1 MEGSRRCRYSLGLP
15 HLGYSP
21 QFLASDVGFE
31 GTFSFTAMANQ
42 KVLVCD
48 DDRLVLATTAA
59 ALSSAGYSVLQANNS
74 DEAIALAR
82 EHRPVLAILDI
93 RMEGTTGMDVASY
106 LRDFVGTPFVFISA
120 FSDPLT
126 IRQARAIGALDYLF
140 KPINST
146 RLIEA
151 IERLLHS
158 LRNTDEAGTADWIEF
173 GQSRQVNH
181 TPEGTMPAKPA
192 ICSSTIDIATGML
205 MVELQT
211 NREAALDALQDM
223 ARKQSCGLE
232 ACAMG
237 MIQRYAHLD
246 FVP

>member
-1 MEGSRRCRYSLGLP
+1 MTS
-15 HLGYSP
+15 
-21 QFLASDVGFE
+21 
-31 GTFSFTAMANQ
+31 Q

-59 ALSSAGYSVLQANNS
+59 ALSGAGYSVLQANDG

-120 FSDPLT
+120 FNDPLT

-140 KPINST
+140 KPINSM
-146 RLIEA
+146 RLVEA
-151 IERLLHS
+151 VERLLHS

-173 GQSRQVNH
+173 GQSRMVSH
-181 TPEGTMPAKPA
+181 TPESGTHAKPA
-192 ICSSTIDIATGML
+192 TSFSAIDVATGML
-205 MVELQT
+205 MVEQQIH
-211 NREAALDALQDM
+211 REAALNALQNL
-223 ARKQSCGLE
+223 AHQQSCSLE
-232 ACAMG
+232 ACASS
-237 MIQRYAHLD
+237 MIQRFAHLD
-246 FVP
+246 FAS